1 MAQVRISKEILAK
14 ATEARRELHK
24 HAELSF
30 LETGTAKR
38 ILEALYQLAPP
49 DDIFTGVGGT
59 GVVAVYNSG
68 KPGPTVLF
76 RAELDALPLQET
88 NDFEHK
94 SVTDGVSHKCGHD
107 GHMATL
113 LGLAG
118 VIRSPQKSSNQDDV
132 DAKGLPP
139 TPLPAPILTSG
150 KVVLVFQPAEEEG
163 TGAVAVLADPNFTN
177 AVPPPDYVFAY
188 HNIPSFRTGTVV
200 LRREVFTASVRR

>member
-1 MAQVRISKEILAK
+1 MEVPQFITPLSKKMAQVRISKEILAK
-14 ATEARRELHK
+14 ATEARRDLHK

-76 RAELDALPLQET
+76 RAQET

-107 GHMATL
+107 GHMTMLCNDSTL
-113 LGLAG
+113 ILAMLG
-118 VIRSPQKSSNQDDV
+118 SSVWDDMMI
-132 DAKGLPP
+132 
-139 TPLPAPILTSG
+139 TIIST
-150 KVVLVFQPAEEEG
+150 
-163 TGAVAVLADPNFTN
+163 TYT
-177 AVPPPDYVFAY
+177 
-188 HNIPSFRTGTVV
+188 
-200 LRREVFTASVRR
+200 